1 VWTCTTLPTGFLG
14 RGTEHHIPVSAIRDV
29 RDDTIYLSIA
39 KDLVQRVLL
48 SIAAREA
55 DDRLSG

>member
-1 VWTCTTLPTGFLG
+1 LPTGFLG